1 MLYICDMITKEEV
14 EKFLAD
20 FYIKVKIF
28 GIRFRDDRKKNRD
41 AILDLEI
48 SPRLR
53 ETIIMSLEWKDY
65 SEGPITDELN
75 NYGEMWVFGKDVKGA
90 EVYIKITMG
99 APNTNTICISFHKA
113 EYPMSYP
120 LKNS

>member
-1 MLYICDMITKEEV
+1 MVTKEDV
-14 EKFLAD
+14 EKFLNN
-20 FYIKVKIF
+20 FYLKVKIF
-28 GIRFRDDRKKNRD
+28 GIRFRDDREKNRN
-41 AILDLEI
+41 AIFDLEI

-53 ETIIMSLEWKDY
+53 ETVVMSLEWKDY
-65 SEGPITDELN
+65 SEGSIIDELN
-75 NYGEMWVFGKDVKGA
+75 NHGEMWVFGKDVKGT

-99 APNTNTICISFHKA
+99 APNTNTVCISFHKA

>member
-1 MLYICDMITKEEV
+1 MVTKEDV
-14 EKFLAD
+14 EKFLNN
-20 FYIKVKIF
+20 FYLKVKIF
-28 GIRFRDDRKKNRD
+28 GIRFKDDREKNRN

-53 ETIIMSLEWKDY
+53 ETVVMSLEWKDY
-65 SEGPITDELN
+65 SEGPIIDELN
-75 NYGEMWVFGKDVKGA
+75 NHGEMWVFGKDVKGT

-99 APNTNTICISFHKA
+99 EPNKNTICISFHEA